1 MTKPL
6 YTFEV
11 FRSDANGEWY
21 WRITH
26 RNGNIVAV
34 AGEGYTRKA
43 KALSSARRLA
53 KGFRN
58 GIVIGLDALVI

>member
-11 FRSDANGEWY
+11 YRSDANGEWY

-34 AGEGYTRKA
+34 AGEGYARKA

-53 KGFRN
+53 RGFVA
-58 GIVIGLDALVI
+58 GKVAGL